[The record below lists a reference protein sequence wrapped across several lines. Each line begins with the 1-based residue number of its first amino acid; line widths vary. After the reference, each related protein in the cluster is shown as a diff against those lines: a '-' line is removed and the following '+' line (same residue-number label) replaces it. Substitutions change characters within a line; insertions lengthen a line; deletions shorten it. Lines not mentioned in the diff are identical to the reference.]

1 MFKSLQE
8 LGEALKVIAPT
19 KYSHF
24 RDDPKTDYITYI
36 DIGENGFFTDNTL
49 TARNTAV
56 SIELHTKE
64 KNLAL
69 EEQVRDILK
78 LNETPYDKNETLYDE
93 DLDLF
98 VTEFI
103 IELND

>member
-1 MFKSLQE
+1 MFKNLTDLAKE
-8 LGEALKVIAPT
+8 LKKIAPT

-36 DIGENGFFTDNTL
+36 DIGENVFFTDNIL

-78 LNETPYDKNETLYDE
+78 QNETPYDKNETLYDE

-98 VTEFI
+98 ITEFI
-103 IELND
+103 VELND